1 MYIITSQVA
10 KQYILKAATKM
21 ESMEPNYYEVT
32 NEYDSENEYIQKNP
46 FKIEVDQESY
56 HKIKRRGIIIP
67 LAVLIS
73 LQIVIILL
81 LAAVLLTNLLVP
93 PSCSQ
98 ANSPS
103 QGSPQDSLQN
113 SSPCQNSSG
122 SHSGGVASQYN
133 CHNDINE
140 LKQIISNIT
149 ETACVAVTDDQM
161 TSNETSPLQQVHEQ
175 LTHIV
180 STLSNIK
187 NTGTS
192 TAGATNDVLDIVEEL
207 LRLQNASSI
216 LNSVAPVSCQDI
228 KAALPN
234 TQSGYYYVNN
244 HYIYCNMG
252 ELCGSEGGWMRLA
265 YLDMSD
271 ATQICPT
278 ALKLYESGGVR
289 ACGSP
294 SGGAGC
300 ASVKFPSN
308 GISYSQVCGRVVG
321 YQYASPD
328 ADYPGRYEAEPY
340 GSIIDSSHTDI
351 NSYYVDGVSITY
363 SNPRQHVWTLMAGLF
378 EVGAHNAGSTCP
390 CTLGSVQNTTLQ
402 SFIGNDY
409 FCESGNP
416 AVSFQTILYTSDPLW
431 DGKGCDSESVCC
443 TAPGLPWFHKVLNTT
458 TTDYLEMRICRDES
472 TANEDIPVGLYEIY
486 VK

>member
-1 MYIITSQVA
+1 M
-10 KQYILKAATKM
+10 KM

-56 HKIKRRGIIIP
+56 HKIKRRSIIIP

-175 LTHIV
+175 LNHIV

-244 HYIYCNMG
+244 RYIYCNMG
-252 ELCGSEGGWMRLA
+252 ELCGSEGGWTRLA

-278 ALKLYESGGVR
+278 ALRLYESGGVR

-300 ASVKFPSN
+300 ASVQFPSN

-321 YQYASPD
+321 YQYGSPD
-328 ADYPGRYEAEPY
+328 AVDPSVGNPNA
-340 GSIIDSSHTDI
+340 HNDI
-351 NSYYVDGVSITY
+351 NSYYVDGVSITRG
-363 SNPRQHVWTLMAGLF
+363 SPRQHVWTLICGYSSAGTHRWI
-378 EVGAHNAGSTCP
+378 GDARYNCP
-390 CTLGSVQNTTLQ
+390 CSPDSPQKTTLQ

-416 AVSFQTILYTSDPLW
+416 TAPFQHILYTSDPLW
-431 DGKGCDSESVCC
+431 DGKDCSSEGVCC

-458 TTDYLEMRICRDES
+458 TTDYLEMRICIDES

>member
-1 MYIITSQVA
+1 M
-10 KQYILKAATKM
+10 KM

-56 HKIKRRGIIIP
+56 HKIKRRSIIIP

-73 LQIVIILL
+73 LQIIIILL

-122 SHSGGVASQYN
+122 SHSGGVASQCN

-161 TSNETSPLQQVHEQ
+161 TSNDTSPLQQVHEQ
-175 LTHIV
+175 LNHIV

-207 LRLQNASSI
+207 LRLQNVSSI

-252 ELCGSEGGWMRLA
+252 ELCGSEGGWTRLA

-278 ALKLYESGGVR
+278 ALRLYESGGVR

-300 ASVKFPSN
+300 ASVQFPSN

-328 ADYPGRYEAEPY
+328 AVYPGSFTGPY
-340 GSIIDSSHTDI
+340 GSIINSSHTDI

-363 SNPRQHVWTLMAGLF
+363 GNPRQHVWTLIAGVL
-378 EVGAHNAGSTCP
+378 EVAQIISENQFTCP
-390 CTLGSVQNTTLQ
+390 CTLGSLQNSTLQ
-402 SFIGNDY
+402 SFIGDDY
-409 FCESGNP
+409 FCESANLISP
-416 AVSFQTILYTSDPLW
+416 FQTILYTSDPLW
-431 DGKGCDSESVCC
+431 DGKDCNGEGDCC

-458 TTDYLEMRICRDES
+458 TTDYLELRICRDES